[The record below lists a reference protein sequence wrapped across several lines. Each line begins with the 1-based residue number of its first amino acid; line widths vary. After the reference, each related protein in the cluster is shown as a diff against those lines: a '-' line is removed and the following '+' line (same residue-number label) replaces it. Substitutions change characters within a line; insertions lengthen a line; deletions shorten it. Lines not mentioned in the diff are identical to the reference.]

1 MRAFVQTAVGRYK
14 ESAAE
19 WKTAPFESGEISGE
33 DPDDDD
39 RA

>member
-1 MRAFVQTAVGRYK
+1 VLK

-39 RA
+39 RG